1 MFYDEGFGCGVVLL
15 APAALRV
22 KVLQRQLSS
31 GSGGERRKRKRGVW
45 RKESIQRNQI
55 QKLKV

>member
-1 MFYDEGFGCGVVLL
+1 MFYDEGFGCGEVLL

-31 GSGGERRKRKRGVW
+31 GSGGERRKRKGSSV
-45 RKESIQRNQI
+45 K
-55 QKLKV
+55 KG